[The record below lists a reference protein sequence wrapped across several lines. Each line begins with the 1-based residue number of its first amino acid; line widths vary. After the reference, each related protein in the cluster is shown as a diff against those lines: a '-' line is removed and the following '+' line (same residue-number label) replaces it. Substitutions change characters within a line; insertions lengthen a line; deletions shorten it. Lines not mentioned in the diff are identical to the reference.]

1 MKPCIRDTM
10 SESTTGSRCLPIEPK
25 KKKKKLPTMEIQTR
39 GSKRDKDHMWEPNQK
54 CGVDKYLQ
62 TNESN

>member
-1 MKPCIRDTM
+1 M

-25 KKKKKLPTMEIQTR
+25 KKKKYQQWR
-39 GSKRDKDHMWEPNQK
+39 FSKRDKDHMWEPNQK
-54 CGVDKYLQ
+54 GGVDKYLQ